1 MLNFKFFQKNKV
13 YNLGDTIGVIC
24 FIREDFNNWMS
35 NLRRTQNVNDRITKH
50 NVLNGVRYIP
60 ITKPEDV
67 RGYRFNDVITL
78 PRADQNLSFETINI
92 YIVPCQINENI

>member
-1 MLNFKFFQKNKV
+1 MGSKPSN
-13 YNLGDTIGVIC
+13 DHGVIC
-24 FIREDFNNWMS
+24 YIREDFNNWMT

-67 RGYRFNDVITL
+67 RSYMFNDMITL
-78 PRADQNLSFETINI
+78 PRAEQNLTFETINL
-92 YIVPCQINENI
+92 YIRPCLTNENI